1 MKNRTLRRLL
11 YAVLIIFCAI
21 TLLPFYIMLVGSF
34 KTQKEIMN
42 EPYSIPGKVTL
53 SKNLRWIYV
62 RDETIVKEEEFAREF
77 GLELPIPTNSKIR
90 ELATSPEHQDA
101 MFEYIGARVRI
112 GNLAMAIKRGNLIRN
127 LIASF
132 LVMLLSVFVLSLFGG
147 MAGFSLAK
155 LRFPSFSLILAY
167 FLIGMALPRMLALIP
182 LYKMMLNLKLL
193 NNPLSLVLIYGASR
207 MSITIIVFSAFYKS
221 IPQDLEDAAAI
232 DGLNKIGFFFRILL
246 KMSHIPILTVF
257 IVSGTFIYNDYL
269 TPLIFMNDLTFTTVQ
284 VALSQFIGAQ
294 TWFFGPIFA
303 GCLVA
308 IVPMVLIYLLMNRY
322 FISGVTAGAVKG

>member
-1 MKNRTLRRLL
+1 M
-11 YAVLIIFCAI
+11 F
-21 TLLPFYIMLVGSF
+21 VGSF

-42 EPYSIPGKVTL
+42 EPYSIPGQVTL

-62 RDETIVKEEEFAREF
+62 RDETIVKPEDFAREF
-77 GLELPIPTNSKIR
+77 ELETPIPTNSKIKD
-90 ELATSPEHQDA
+90 LAKNEEHRDA
-101 MFEYIGARVRI
+101 MFEYIGSRI
-112 GNLAMAIKRGNLIRN
+112 RLGNLAMAIKRGNLLKN

-132 LVMLLSVFVLSLFGG
+132 LVVILSVCVLSLFGG
-147 MAGFSLAK
+147 MAGFALAK
-155 LRFPSFSLILAY
+155 IQFPSLHAILAY

-182 LYKMMLNLKLL
+182 LYKMMLTLKLL

-207 MSITIIVFSAFYKS
+207 MSITLIVFSTFYKS

-232 DGLNKIGFFFRILL
+232 DGLGKIGFFFRILL
-246 KMSHIPILTVF
+246 RMSHIPMLTVF

-269 TPLIFMNDLTFTTVQ
+269 TPLIFMSDLSFTTVQ

-303 GCLVA
+303 GCAVA
-308 IVPMVLIYLLMNRY
+308 IIPMVLIYLLMNKY
-322 FISGVTAGAVKG
+322 FISGVMAGAVKG